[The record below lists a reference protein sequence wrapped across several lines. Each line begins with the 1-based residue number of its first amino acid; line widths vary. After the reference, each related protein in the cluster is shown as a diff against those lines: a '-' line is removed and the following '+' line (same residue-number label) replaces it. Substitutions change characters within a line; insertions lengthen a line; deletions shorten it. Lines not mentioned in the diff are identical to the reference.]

1 MTGPFVLHLV
11 ARLSAPASPLRQQA
25 PPLDRLLNG
34 VALLVA
40 LFIIAVCIVG
50 FMIVLITLLPRVSER
65 SEIAMRQSPWRAFF
79 IGLANYL
86 FLGGISLLL
95 LSTEIPPLA
104 FIGLVLSAVLAVVT
118 VIGLAGLIRLIGDR
132 LRILSGRD
140 MSELARLIWATIALE
155 LAMLLPFI
163 GWFLLAPV
171 LSMISFGAAVL
182 GWWHRKRLDG
192 EHLGTEG

>member
-1 MTGPFVLHLV
+1 MTGPFVLHFV
-11 ARLSAPASPLRQQA
+11 ASLSAPASSLPQQD

-50 FMIVLITLLPRVSER
+50 FIVVLITLLPRVSKR

-104 FIGLVLSAVLAVVT
+104 FIGLVLSAALAVVT

>member
-1 MTGPFVLHLV
+1 MTGPFMLHFV
-11 ARLSAPASPLRQQA
+11 ARLSAAASPLPQQA

-34 VALLVA
+34 VAVLVA

-50 FMIVLITLLPRVSER
+50 FIVVLITLLPRVSER

-104 FIGLVLSAVLAVVT
+104 FSGLVLSAVLVVVT
-118 VIGLAGLIRLIGDR
+118 VIGMTGLIRLIGDR

-140 MSELARLIWATIALE
+140 MSDLARLIWAAIVLE
-155 LAMLLPFI
+155 LAIFLPFI
-163 GWFLLAPV
+163 GWFLLAPA

-182 GWWHRKRLDG
+182 GWWHRKRLDS